1 MNRITQIGLVLALLV
16 GLLACGPVWES
27 ESSPVEV
34 DLNSVWGTSDGD
46 VFAVGAGGTVLQRK
60 GGKWHQLNSG
70 TTDDLYGIWGAGGDH
85 MLVVGDNCAALE
97 YTGPVESEEELED
110 SVPEFRQLPVET
122 CGNFY
127 DVDGADSSSAMVVGE
142 WVMQR
147 YDGTGLRDMNRCGE
161 RMLGVNYSASGVA
174 HAVGESGDFCT
185 QEHGSWNKREIFFCP
200 GGELVNGD
208 CPTDRMSPVIWDV
221 WVGEEGLGA
230 AVGTYGGFWAYP
242 FPEGYFWTPLETEL
256 DSEFRAVHGWVDPEA
271 LEDATTVYAVGN
283 SGTMVRMKGIDV
295 RFEVVGT
302 NEDLNGVWVSPDGKD
317 IYAVGAKGTIVHL
330 RE

>member
-1 MNRITQIGLVLALLV
+1 MNRIIQIGMILGMLF
-16 GLLACGPVWES
+16 GPLACGPVWDV

-34 DLNSVWGTSDGD
+34 DLNAVWGTVDGD

-70 TTDDLYGIWGAGGDH
+70 TVEDLYGIWGSGAER
-85 MLVVGDNCAALE
+85 MLVVGDNCTALK
-97 YTGPVESEEELED
+97 YTGPAEELED

-127 DVDGADSSSAMVVGE
+127 DIDGISSSSAMVVGE

-147 YDGTGLRDMNRCGE
+147 YDGSGLKDMNRCGE
-161 RMLGVNYSASGVA
+161 RMLGVNYTSEGVA
-174 HAVGESGDFCT
+174 HAVGEGGDFCT
-185 QEHGSWNKREIFFCP
+185 HEHGSWNKREIFLCA
-200 GGELVNGD
+200 GDELVDGE

-221 WVGEEGLGA
+221 WVGAEGLGA

-242 FPEGYFWTPLETEL
+242 FPDGYFWTPLETDL

-271 LEDATTVYAVGN
+271 LEDATTVYAVGTY
-283 SGTMVRMKGIDV
+283 GTMVRMKGADV

-302 NEDLNGVWVSPDGKD
+302 NEDLNGVWVSPDGQD
-317 IYAVGAKGTIVHL
+317 VYAVGTKGTIVHL
-330 RE
+330 KI